1 MCKMLP
7 CFSCWIVSLREMNV
21 SNVPKKGIFMSVVFL
36 HRGSLCQS
44 FFFFSF
50 LCTTSPDEWSVRS
63 CLNQENGILLHPQS
77 WWVSHCT
84 HPCRHSTAQIVEHLW
99 DSSQAFHFNRCHR
112 LFTFFLSLVYFFAQ
126 FKEQHTSVEFY
137 VSSLWEY
144 ISKTKYRIFF
154 PWCLFPM
161 PEKMRRSRGEILRD
175 FRGGK
180 TECYSGLN
188 LFNRAE

>member
-36 HRGSLCQS
+36 RRGSLCQS

-112 LFTFFLSLVYFFAQ
+112 LFTFFLSLVYFFCTIQRATYFCGILCFLPLGIYFQ
-126 FKEQHTSVEFY
+126 DEIQNFLSLMFIPYAWKNAEESGRNLKRFSWRENWMLLWLEF
-137 VSSLWEY
+137 
-144 ISKTKYRIFF
+144 IQ
-154 PWCLFPM
+154 
-161 PEKMRRSRGEILRD
+161 
-175 FRGGK
+175 
-180 TECYSGLN
+180 
-188 LFNRAE
+188 